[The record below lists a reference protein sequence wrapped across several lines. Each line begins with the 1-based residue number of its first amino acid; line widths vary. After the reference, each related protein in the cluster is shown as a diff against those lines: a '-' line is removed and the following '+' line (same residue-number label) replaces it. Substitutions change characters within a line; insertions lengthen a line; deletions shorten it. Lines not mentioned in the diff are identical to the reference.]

1 MLRAVGLQSWIQV
14 RILKNTILFCMLIL
28 ACLMQ
33 ICCTRGWGGGGREG
47 GGSRFAHK
55 RVKRGR
61 RCDKTNTVSRCLL

>member
-33 ICCTRGWGGGGREG
+33 ICCTRGCGGARRWKG
-47 GGSRFAHK
+47 GGSLDLPT
-55 RVKRGR
+55 RG
-61 RCDKTNTVSRCLL
+61 

>member
-33 ICCTRGWGGGGREG
+33 ICCTRGWGGEGEG
-47 GGSRFAHK
+47 GLDLPT
-55 RVKRGR
+55 RG
-61 RCDKTNTVSRCLL
+61 

>member
-33 ICCTRGWGGGGREG
+33 ICCTRGCGGGGGQRWKG
-47 GGSRFAHK
+47 GGSLDLST
-55 RVKRGR
+55 RG
-61 RCDKTNTVSRCLL
+61 